1 MGHSGKKL
9 VGILIVLLIVALSA
23 SLSLA
28 GLFDSWQN
36 KLTNKFFQPAETRDD
51 IVILA
56 MDDESVNAKSRGIDM
71 MNRENV
77 AQALANIISLK
88 PKVLALDY
96 MYLSASS
103 GLTDA
108 QLTDL
113 GKEIIANDLSKNE
126 ILNKLIAFKKEIHPT
141 DEKLSETL
149 ADADNL
155 VMAMLATN
163 IKDVKNGVIA
173 KENIKNSINIFSKNA
188 TAGGNVVMEI
198 DPADSLVRKYF
209 TTLSADDGLVVESFS
224 IAAARLF
231 GSPYVNQIPTVDENN
246 RMYINYFGLPGA
258 YKRISAIDA
267 YDGKITRENVEGKII
282 LFGPTSSVFNDLEHT
297 PIAPKQQM
305 PGVEIHANALQ
316 TILDGKFL
324 IDAPTAAK
332 AAIIFLMTAVA
343 VGAFMYSSI
352 RVSLA
357 VFLLLWIAYY
367 FGNKLAFDRGV
378 ILDQM
383 YPYFA
388 LILSLI
394 SVYIYRFFTES
405 KEKDFVRTA
414 FSSYVSPDV
423 LKQITDNPEKLH
435 LGGEEK
441 IVTVLFS
448 DIKDSTA
455 IGEGLSAHSL
465 VQLLNEYFSEM
476 SEIVIKNG
484 GTVDKFEG
492 DAIMAVFGAPLGDPN
507 HASLACKTAVEMQS
521 RLKTL
526 RERWKAEGRPELH
539 VRIGINSGP
548 VVAGNVGSKDRFDY
562 TVMGDTVNLG
572 SRLEGANKQYGT
584 EIMVGKNTFDMVQN
598 SEFKDMFTFRF
609 LDKLTVK
616 GKTEAVEV
624 YELGDVSNI
633 YSDGK
638 KV

>member
-9 VGILIVLLIVALSA
+9 ASILIGFLIVMLSA

-36 KLTNKFFQPAETRDD
+36 KLTNKFFQPAQTSDD

-71 MNRENV
+71 MNRANV
-77 AQALANIISLK
+77 ARALQNVILLK

-113 GKEIIANDLSKNE
+113 GKEIIANDLGKNE
-126 ILNKLIAFKKEIHPT
+126 ILNKLIEFKKEIHPT

-149 ADADNL
+149 ANADNL
-155 VMAMLATN
+155 VMAVLATN
-163 IKDVKNGVIA
+163 VHSIQNGVMA
-173 KENIKNSINIFSKNA
+173 KENLKSSIDIFSKNA

-209 TTLSADDGLVVESFS
+209 TTLSADDGSMVKSFS
-224 IAAARLF
+224 VAAARLY
-231 GSPYVNQIPTVDENN
+231 GSPYVDQIPLIDENN

-267 YDGKITRENVEGKII
+267 YDGKIKREDVEGKII

-332 AAIIFLMTAVA
+332 AAIIALMTAAAVA
-343 VGAFMYSSI
+343 VFMYSSI

-357 VFLLLWIAYY
+357 VFLLLWVAYY
-367 FGNKLAFDRGV
+367 FGNKLAFNRGV
-378 ILDQM
+378 ILDQIF
-383 YPYFA
+383 PYLA

-405 KEKDFVRTA
+405 KEKDFVRGA
-414 FSSYVSPDV
+414 FGAYVSPEV
-423 LKQITDNPEKLH
+423 LKQITDDPSKLK

-441 IVTVLFS
+441 IVTVFFS
-448 DIKDSTA
+448 DIKDSTK
-455 IGEGLSAHSL
+455 IGESLSAHSL
-465 VQLLNEYFSEM
+465 VELLNEYFSEM

-492 DAIMAVFGAPLGDPN
+492 DAIMAVFGAPLDDPN
-507 HASLACKTAVEMQS
+507 HAALACRAAVESQL
-521 RLKTL
+521 RLAEL
-526 RERWKAEGRPELH
+526 RVKWAKEGKPELFS
-539 VRIGINSGP
+539 RIGINSGP

-572 SRLEGANKQYGT
+572 SRLEQANKEYGT
-584 EIMVGKNTFDMVQN
+584 EIMVGKNTYDLVQG
-598 SEFKDMFTFRF
+598 SPFKDMFSFRF

-624 YELGDVSNI
+624 YELKRQNTA
-633 YSDGK
+633 
-638 KV
+638 

>member
-9 VGILIVLLIVALSA
+9 ASILIGLLIVMLSA

-36 KLTNKFFQPAETRDD
+36 KLTNKFFQPAQTSDD

-71 MNRENV
+71 MNRGNV
-77 AQALANIISLK
+77 AQALANIVALK

-113 GKEIIANDLSKNE
+113 GKEIIANDLGKNE
-126 ILNKLIAFKKEIHPT
+126 ILNKLIEFKKEIHPT

-155 VMAMLATN
+155 VMAVLATG

-173 KENIKNSINIFSKNA
+173 EENLKSSIDIFSKNA

-209 TTLSADDGLVVESFS
+209 TTLSTKDKMKVESFS

-231 GSPYVNQIPTVDENN
+231 GSPYVDQIPLIDENN

-267 YDGKITRENVEGKII
+267 YDNKIKPEDVEGKII

-316 TILDGKFL
+316 TVLDGKFL

-332 AAIIFLMTAVA
+332 VTIIALVTAIAV
-343 VGAFMYSSI
+343 VAFMFSSI
-352 RVSLA
+352 RVSLV
-357 VFLLLWIAYY
+357 VFLLLWVAYY
-367 FGNKLAFDRGV
+367 FGNKLAFGRGI

-383 YPYFA
+383 YPYLA
-388 LILSLI
+388 LILSLV

-405 KEKDFVRTA
+405 KEKDFVRGA
-414 FSSYVSPDV
+414 FGAYVSPEV
-423 LKQITDNPEKLH
+423 LKQITDDPSKLK

-441 IVTVLFS
+441 IVTVFFS

-455 IGEGLSAHSL
+455 IGESLSAHSL

-476 SEIVIKNG
+476 SEIIIKNG

-492 DAIMAVFGAPLGDPN
+492 DAIMAVFGAPLDDPN
-507 HASLACKTAVEMQS
+507 HSALACRAAVESQL
-521 RLKTL
+521 RLAEL
-526 RERWKAEGRPELH
+526 RVKWAKEGKPELFS
-539 VRIGINSGP
+539 RIGINSGP

-584 EIMVGKNTFDMVQN
+584 QIMVGKNTFDMVQN
-598 SEFKDMFTFRF
+598 SEFKDMFSFRF

-624 YELGDVSNI
+624 YELKS
-633 YSDGK
+633 
-638 KV
+638 